1 MGVVS
6 FFPKGLGSLQVIKAR
21 LSRQTLNTPK
31 QFRQFL
37 RTFSEEELPEVD
49 EVVEVELLDI
59 ESSEK
64 NRYQQ
69 FNQVL
74 FSTNSYLCK
83 NKGTAADFNVLKDI
97 CERRIESL
105 DEEIHSMLNVPL
117 YLGLGGTFLGV
128 IWGVSGIDI
137 NQFFSEGQ
145 DISSVQ
151 QLLTGV
157 STALWASFIGLVL
170 TVVNSAVCYNLAQQQ
185 VHKNKNRYY
194 DFLQRELMPVL
205 AVGMAGSLDS
215 LKKVLGHFVDKFG
228 QNLDNYA
235 DTAEL
240 LNDNL
245 GKQQKVLEEIN
256 NLSLTRTATKIAQV
270 FSTLKESSDE
280 LLIFRNYQKDLNE
293 TVQKTG
299 TVLNGFQEVI
309 STFKDFN
316 TNLLTLSEHSQQT
329 GELHKQFKE
338 SIETHFPTRSEYREV
353 WRKEI
358 DELNEDAKK
367 SSEELA
373 HHLEAN
379 TQYIRQFVED
389 NKSFFSG
396 ILQFQGA
403 TRQMVHYA
411 ELQKASYS
419 QLKEEIDG
427 LRQDMRETQ
436 KETLEVQRE
445 LAKAIRDLVNMKEN
459 RYEQK

>member
-1 MGVVS
+1 M
-6 FFPKGLGSLQVIKAR
+6 
-21 LSRQTLNTPK
+21 
-31 QFRQFL
+31 
-37 RTFSEEELPEVD
+37 
-49 EVVEVELLDI
+49 
-59 ESSEK
+59 
-64 NRYQQ
+64 
-69 FNQVL
+69 
-74 FSTNSYLCK
+74 
-83 NKGTAADFNVLKDI
+83 
-97 CERRIESL
+97 
-105 DEEIHSMLNVPL
+105 
-117 YLGLGGTFLGV
+117 
-128 IWGVSGIDI
+128 SGIDI